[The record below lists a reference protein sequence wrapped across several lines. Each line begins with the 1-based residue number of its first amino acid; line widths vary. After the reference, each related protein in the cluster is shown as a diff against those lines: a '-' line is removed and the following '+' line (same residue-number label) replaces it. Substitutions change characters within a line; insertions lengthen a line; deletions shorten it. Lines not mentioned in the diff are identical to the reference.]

1 MDKTLIFSILQLIT
15 TSFVLYVNTKVDNK
29 YSELIQLFKETTG
42 WHKARVK
49 CTISIVCAM
58 CKLQT
63 VSFVKLAQGFEGQAT
78 YESSHRRVQRFFAEF
93 LIERRLLARLIF
105 ALLPSK
111 PPYRLSMDRTNWQ
124 FGSLDINILMLSVC
138 YKGVAIPLLWK
149 LLPKRGNSNATER
162 QELFDDYIELFG
174 CSSISGFMGDR
185 EFIGD
190 EWFGYLILNKVPFYI
205 RLRENMKVR
214 VPGKGEK
221 KVFWLFNHLRVGEHM
236 HYSGLVHL
244 GGNLVY
250 LSAIKSIDK
259 ATGRIEFVIIA
270 SFNKQDQALIN
281 YKERWQ
287 IETMF
292 RAMKTS
298 GFNIEDTHLNK
309 LERLSTLISVVSI
322 AFIWAYLAGID
333 KHEKIVTI
341 KVKKHGR
348 RAFSFFKYGL
358 IRIAHALSNTLDISE
373 FNKCVKVL
381 SCT

>member
-15 TSFVLYVNTKVDNK
+15 TSFVLYMNTKVDNK

-42 WHKARVK
+42 WHMARVK

-63 VSFVKLAQGFEGQAT
+63 VSFVKLAQEFEGQAS
-78 YESSHRRVQRFFAEF
+78 YESSHRRIQRFFAEF
-93 LIERRLLARLIF
+93 LIERHLLARLIF
-105 ALLPSK
+105 ALLPDK

-124 FGSLDINILMLSVC
+124 FGNTDINILMLSVC

-149 LLPKRGNSNATER
+149 FLPKRGNSNGAER
-162 QELFDDYIELFG
+162 QELLNDYIELFDF
-174 CSSISGFMGDR
+174 SSISAFMSDR

-190 EWFGYLILNKVPFYI
+190 EWFKYLILNKVPFYI
-205 RLRENMKVR
+205 RVRANMKVR

-221 KVFWLFNHLRVGEHM
+221 KAFWIFNHLRVGNYM
-236 HYSGLVHL
+236 HYKGLVHL
-244 GGNLVY
+244 GGSLVY
-250 LSAIKSIDK
+250 LSAIKTIDK
-259 ATGRIEFVIIA
+259 ATGKTEFVIIA

-298 GFNIEDTHLNK
+298 GFNIENTHLTNLK
-309 LERLSTLISVVSI
+309 RLSTLMSVVSI
-322 AFIWAYLAGID
+322 AFIWAYLAGLD
-333 KHEKIVTI
+333 KHENIAPI
-341 KVKKHGR
+341 MIKKHGR

-358 IRIAHALSNTLDISE
+358 IRIAHALSNALDMIE
-373 FNKCVKVL
+373 FNRCVKVL